1 MMNNR
6 KALVS
11 FLIILVGLTVI
22 IFVIKN
28 LPTREESHRKRDYP
42 KIYRNKW
49 IGIKTR
55 IGRIHNFYEKDR
67 MGGSSRIVS
76 DWIRLYQKPIG
87 IRMCE
92 CSTHGKYSG
101 YEDRYGGYEVDED
114 LKEAVIPTSVE

>member
-28 LPTREESHRKRDYP
+28 LPTREEVIAKEIIQRY
-42 KIYRNKW
+42 IETN
-49 IGIKTR
+49 GLALKTR

-92 CSTHGKYSG
+92 CLCM
-101 YEDRYGGYEVDED
+101 EVFW
-114 LKEAVIPTSVE
+114 L